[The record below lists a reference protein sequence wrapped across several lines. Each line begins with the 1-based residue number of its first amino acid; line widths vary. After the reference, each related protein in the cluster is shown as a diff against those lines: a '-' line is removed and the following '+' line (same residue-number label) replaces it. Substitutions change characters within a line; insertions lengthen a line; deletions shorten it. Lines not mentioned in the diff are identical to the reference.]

1 MMFDRLLSVQF
12 EEASEGTDQEQQTWW
27 DRDKGHEQR
36 RCCGGASPASCCPKE
51 RVSWERSR
59 TRIDPDA
66 DGRVLCLALRFDR
79 GWGEHEQKL
88 SGQRFTSIHSPT
100 IENTERKVVNASP
113 AEGGVSGRRSRLA
126 EAFGW
131 PFFRP
136 SHRPAHDPG
145 GARHQTDAHVA
156 PGVLGAF
163 TSPDPAIVKI
173 TTALARNQ

>member
-12 EEASEGTDQEQQTWW
+12 EEASEGRDQEQQTWW

-113 AEGGVSGRRSRLA
+113 A
-126 EAFGW
+126 
-131 PFFRP
+131 
-136 SHRPAHDPG
+136 
-145 GARHQTDAHVA
+145 GAACLDAA
-156 PGVLGAF
+156 PGWLKLLAGPFSAHLTVRHMI
-163 TSPDPAIVKI
+163 PAEHA
-173 TTALARNQ
+173 TTPTHM